1 MSYAE
6 DPTVYPDFDDY
17 STPFTMTHGTPS
29 SKKYGCATRYS
40 QTLQSSE
47 FNRTSWEKEIEG
59 KVSVFSEPAEGFL
72 DVFVPGP
79 GASRR
84 RYEAKIKNAFKDV
97 PLEGNE
103 TEKYP
108 DLVRYARF
116 MAWGGNDLSMC
127 YR

>member
-59 KVSVFSEPAEGFL
+59 KVSVFSKPAESFL

-108 DLVRYARF
+108 DLLRCVRVVA
-116 MAWGGNDLSMC
+116 
-127 YR
+127 